1 VRILAFA
8 LQTLSAPFF
17 GGYTTLS
24 HQPQDKASSP
34 QLHGSYHTCNTVK
47 LETLK
52 IHTEKVT
59 FLPYPQP
66 VIFLH
71 GGPGAGTSPNN
82 RRFFDPDF
90 YRIILVDQRGAG
102 KSIPHASLVD
112 NTTWHLVEDLE
123 KLREILKIDKWLV
136 GELFYV
142 FDFMEDRFK

>member
-1 VRILAFA
+1 M
-8 LQTLSAPFF
+8 T
-17 GGYTTLS
+17 
-24 HQPQDKASSP
+24 
-34 QLHGSYHTCNTVK
+34 
-47 LETLK
+47 
-52 IHTEKVT
+52 
-59 FLPYPQP
+59 YPQP

-136 GELFYV
+136 GYFSMFLTSWTV
-142 FDFMEDRFK
+142 DEDRAADCRARFKRVSVVSIEWRGDQVLKRSVMRRSVWSETQCKRKV